1 MVNKTEN
8 SPYYPGAYRQVDCLK
23 LQRFPPLLLP
33 FKGLAVAG
41 DSQEYIES
49 VYARI
54 RPLTLETKAPSPI
67 MTEVIGTKVA
77 DAL

>member
-8 SPYYPGAYRQVDCLK
+8 SPYYPGAFSQMDCLK

-41 DSQEYIES
+41 DSQYIES

-54 RPLTLETKAPSPI
+54 RPLTLAMKAPSPI

>member
-8 SPYYPGAYRQVDCLK
+8 NPCYPGAYSQVDCLK
-23 LQRFPPLLLP
+23 LQRFPLLLLP
-33 FKGLAVAG
+33 FKGLVIAS
-41 DSQEYIES
+41 DSQEYTES
-49 VYARI
+49 VYACI
-54 RPLTLETKAPSPI
+54 RPLMLAMKAPSPI